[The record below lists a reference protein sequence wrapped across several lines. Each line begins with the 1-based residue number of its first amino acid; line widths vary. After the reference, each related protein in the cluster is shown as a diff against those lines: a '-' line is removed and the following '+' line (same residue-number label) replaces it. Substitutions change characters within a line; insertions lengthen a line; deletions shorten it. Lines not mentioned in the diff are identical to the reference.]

1 MQKKYALAINGVR
14 GMVEA
19 QAETHQSS
27 ERTVLLVL
35 EQTEQHK
42 DICGPLLMKI
52 MLRMQTDWQAADKCA
67 TGANFYNRKLTKL
80 K

>member
-19 QAETHQSS
+19 RAETHQSS

-35 EQTEQHK
+35 KQTEQHK
-42 DICGPLLMKI
+42 DICGPLLTQI
-52 MLRMQTDWQAADKCA
+52 MLRMHAE
-67 TGANFYNRKLTKL
+67 KLQKNVPLGPTFTTES
-80 K
+80 